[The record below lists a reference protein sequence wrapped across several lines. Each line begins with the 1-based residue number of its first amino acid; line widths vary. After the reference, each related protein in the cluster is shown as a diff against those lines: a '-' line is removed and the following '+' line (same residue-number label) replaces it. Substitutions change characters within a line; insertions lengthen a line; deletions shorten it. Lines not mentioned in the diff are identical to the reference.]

1 MSTVW
6 SKPTKYVIGIALA
19 IVGVY
24 LLYLSRSL
32 IPIVILAALI
42 AMIVR
47 PPILWLQ
54 RQARVPRGLAVALVY
69 LGLLILIPLGLV
81 LVIPTLIDAVSYVLS
96 LDYRAIVETIL
107 EWLRSTLISI
117 RAQQLPLA
125 ALDDYIDR
133 LADALLLAL
142 EQATVATE
150 AEPPS
155 VSSILQSLGSALT
168 TTFDVAAGVVGE
180 VVARTALLIFT
191 FLMSLYISL
200 SAHTYQSALLDVVPL
215 AYRPEIAALLTRI
228 GRLWNGFF
236 RGELTLMLVIGVMT
250 WLGLTLLGVHG
261 ALYLA
266 IVAGLL
272 EILPNLGPVIATVP
286 AVIVA
291 LLQGSTHLAVSPLLL
306 AGLVILFYILVQ
318 QLENHLIV
326 PRVLGG
332 AVELPALI
340 VILGLTVGASVGG
353 VLGALLAT
361 PIIASGREV
370 LRYCY
375 TKILEEEPTPA
386 GEAAPEASPAE
397 TENTPP
403 ATRIPE

>member
-6 SKPTKYVIGIALA
+6 SKPTKYVVGIGLVM
-19 IVGVY
+19 VGIY

-32 IPIVILAALI
+32 IPILVLAALI

-47 PPILWLQ
+47 PLIVWLH
-54 RQARVPRGLAVALVY
+54 RQVRIPLSLSVALVY
-69 LGLLILIPLGLV
+69 LGLLVLIPVGIV

-96 LDYRAIVETIL
+96 LDYRAIVETIQQ
-107 EWLRSTLISI
+107 WLRSTLTAI
-117 RAQQLPLA
+117 RAAQLPLA
-125 ALDDYIDR
+125 ALDDYVDR
-133 LADALLLAL
+133 LADALLVAL
-142 EQATVATE
+142 EQATLATE
-150 AEPPS
+150 SEAPS

-191 FLMSLYISL
+191 FLMSVYISL
-200 SAHTYQSALLDVVPL
+200 SAHTYQDALLGVVPP
-215 AYRPEIAALLTRI
+215 AYRPEVAALLTRI
-228 GRLWNGFF
+228 GRLWNSFF
-236 RGELTLMLVIGVMT
+236 RGELTLMLVIGSIT
-250 WLGLTLLGVHG
+250 WLGLTLLGVPG

-272 EILPNLGPVIATVP
+272 EIIPNLGPVVATVP

-291 LLQGSTHLAVSPLLL
+291 LLQGSTYLAVSPLLL
-306 AGLVILFYILVQ
+306 AALVIGLYILVQ
-318 QLENHLIV
+318 QLENNLIV

-340 VILGLTVGASVGG
+340 VILGVTVGASVGG

-361 PIIASGREV
+361 PVIATGREV

-375 TKILEEEPTPA
+375 LKLLEEEPFPA
-386 GEAAPEASPAE
+386 AEVTTEPRPVEAAPAPS
-397 TENTPP
+397 T
-403 ATRIPE
+403 ATIPD